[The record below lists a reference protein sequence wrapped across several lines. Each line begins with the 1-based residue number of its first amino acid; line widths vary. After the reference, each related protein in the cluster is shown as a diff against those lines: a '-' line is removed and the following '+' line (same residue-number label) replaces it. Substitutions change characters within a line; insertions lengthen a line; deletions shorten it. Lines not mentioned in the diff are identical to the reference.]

1 MRHPET
7 DRNGGESS
15 ALYFERQW
23 VPWWVLA
30 AIFAGFFT
38 FVYALFLFFGL
49 TGKAAPPLDSH
60 VAQLVPAAATGL
72 FGVLVTWVSH
82 VFRTISVDGTKL
94 TVSGMSR
101 LSTSSVQLNDVSAVA
116 IARGSEVRDLR
127 NDMGLALSPGGLLI
141 PLGGEIGAV
150 GTAAVGVP
158 ALGSVSYARAMLA
171 SFWMHEAVVVYAPED
186 LTPLWLIGT
195 RHPEELAAAIRQGA
209 ELPDSDP

>member
-1 MRHPET
+1 MRHRGT
-7 DRNGGESS
+7 NQSGDGSGVVF
-15 ALYFERQW
+15 FERHW
-23 VPWWVLA
+23 VSWWVLM
-30 AIFAGFFT
+30 AIFGGFFA
-38 FVYALFLFFGL
+38 FVYALFLFFSL

-82 VFRTISVDGTKL
+82 VFRTISVDETKL

-101 LSTSSVQLNDVSAVA
+101 LSTSSVPLDDVSAVA

-127 NDMGLALSPGGLLI
+127 NDMSLALGPGGLLI
-141 PLGGEIGAV
+141 PLGGAIGAV
-150 GTAAVGVP
+150 GTAAVGVS
-158 ALGSVSYARAMLA
+158 ALRSVSYASAMLA

-195 RHPEELAAAIRQGA
+195 RHPEELAAAIKRGA
-209 ELPDSDP
+209 GLADSDP